1 MDGVSFGLGVVST
14 VIQTYTAVVAAYDVY
29 LEVTEFPST
38 YQDIRIGFLIERYR
52 LELWA
57 SEIISERYM
66 FPSILLPSI
75 PLRIFLLI
83 SFSGSNCE

>member
-57 SEIISERYM
+57 NEIISERWVISSW
-66 FPSILLPSI
+66 FPPSHLAFHYTSVLILGP
-75 PLRIFLLI
+75 P
-83 SFSGSNCE
+83 